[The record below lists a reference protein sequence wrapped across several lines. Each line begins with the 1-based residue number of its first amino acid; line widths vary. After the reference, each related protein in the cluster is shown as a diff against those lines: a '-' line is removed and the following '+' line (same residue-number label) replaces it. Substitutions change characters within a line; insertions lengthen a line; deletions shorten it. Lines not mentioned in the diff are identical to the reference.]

1 MLKEMMNKK
10 LNDYTGKET
19 LVYAGIFTAAT
30 MLMSGVI
37 YLGVIGYEKYET
49 YKEKKKK
56 TEENNN

>member
-37 YLGVIGYEKYET
+37 YLGVIAHEAYENH
-49 YKEKKKK
+49 KENKKSRG
-56 TEENNN
+56 EQ

>member
-19 LVYAGIFTAAT
+19 LVYAGIFVSAT

-37 YLGVIGYEKYET
+37 YLGVMGYEKYET
-49 YKEKKKK
+49 YKEKKEKEK
-56 TEENNN
+56 ENN

>member
-1 MLKEMMNKK
+1 MLKEMMSKK
-10 LNDYTGKET
+10 LNDYTGAET

-49 YKEKKKK
+49 YKENKKEKEK
-56 TEENNN
+56 ENS